1 LKKTNSKMLST
12 VSKLNKFVNNFEKNK
27 IKLFT
32 KENGIYNSNF
42 LFYYYFLLDNS
53 FEDDP
58 YRTIISDY
66 MQKSE
71 RYFPGSSYYLIK
83 KFIEKTRN
91 VNNFNYSKNTIKP
104 NEDILKTYLEEN
116 CDKQSAHLIQNILSL
131 GGPDATIICDYD
143 NVENITVERKDNTE
157 FAFSIENSLY
167 NVLFGKK
174 TKNKINATIVV
185 ADAFIERESDLI
197 PLIEHSKNNSSSL
210 IVICRGITEVA
221 TRALKHIM
229 LKNGILVYVF
239 IEKFNHD
246 DPFKLEDFSKTV
258 GTNLITA
265 DKMHS
270 LLKDGVEC
278 SKTVD
283 NVTVESN
290 KISFDFTNK
299 VLEKEIITQIK
310 NAKNLD
316 LKNYLLKRKK
326 RVTNKKVFVT
336 VPSEMSF
343 LLQTLKDLINSYK
356 NLVKYGATKTSDN
369 KLDIIESQR
378 LTDNLSDNLY
388 FNLKNISYVIKG

>member
-157 FAFSIENSLY
+157 FPFSIENSLH

-210 IVICRGITEVA
+210 IVICRGITDVA

>member
-1 LKKTNSKMLST
+1 MKTINSKMLKT
-12 VSKLNKFVNNFEKNK
+12 VSKLNKFVKSFENNK

-32 KENGIYNSNF
+32 KEKGIYNSSF
-42 LFYYYFLLDNS
+42 LFYYYFLLDDS
-53 FEDDP
+53 FKDDP

-83 KFIEKTRN
+83 KLIEKSRN
-91 VNNFNYSKNTIKP
+91 INKFNYSKNTIKT
-104 NEDILKTYLEEN
+104 NKDILKTYLEEN
-116 CDKQSAHLIQNILSL
+116 SDKLSASLVQNILSI

-143 NVENITVERKDNTE
+143 NVENIIVERKDNTE
-157 FAFSIENSLY
+157 FEFSIENSLY

-197 PLIEHSKNNSSSL
+197 PLIEHSKKSSSSL
-210 IVICRGITEVA
+210 VVICRGITEVA

-258 GTNLITA
+258 GANLITA

-270 LLKDGVEC
+270 LLRDGVDC
-278 SKTVD
+278 SKTID

-299 VLEKEIITQIK
+299 LLEKEILTQIK
-310 NAKNLD
+310 NAKNLE
-316 LKNYLLKRKK
+316 LKKYLLKRKK
-326 RVTNKKVFVT
+326 RVTNKKVLVT
-336 VPSEMSF
+336 VPTEMSF

-378 LTDNLSDNLY
+378 LTDSLSENLY
-388 FNLKNISYVIKG
+388 FNLMNISYVIKG

>member
-1 LKKTNSKMLST
+1 MLST
-12 VSKLNKFVNNFEKNK
+12 VSKLNKFVNNFENNK